1 MIVHLNYDLSR
12 LNPFVNL
19 VQSSAKTKDLFKIH
33 EALNKVVFN
42 QTVLVPQR
50 LVILKQKAAGTQ
62 TQRKKNVEMAMN
74 ITIRWYFSF
83 HCDIKE
89 IKFLKA
95 SNQVPLVPE
104 SQGQSANQVCDGHN
118 PEFIVN

>member
-1 MIVHLNYDLSR
+1 MKITTYPFTASAAQSKRPQAILTGQKRPFHMIVHLNYDLSR

-62 TQRKKNVEMAMN
+62 TQRKKK
-74 ITIRWYFSF
+74 
-83 HCDIKE
+83 C
-89 IKFLKA
+89 
-95 SNQVPLVPE
+95 
-104 SQGQSANQVCDGHN
+104 
-118 PEFIVN
+118 